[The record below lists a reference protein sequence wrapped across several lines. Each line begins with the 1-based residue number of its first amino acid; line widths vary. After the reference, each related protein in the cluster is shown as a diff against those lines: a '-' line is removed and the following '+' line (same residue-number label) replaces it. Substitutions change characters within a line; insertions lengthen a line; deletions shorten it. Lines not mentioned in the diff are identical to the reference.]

1 MKGMTVGLVSLLIVV
16 FTINSNAQTT
26 LRTETSFQYDKFMN
40 GVQVQRVQFNS
51 PAIELKYDYK
61 TKTGNGKPINDVF
74 GISLPITV
82 KDDFSVALGVI
93 KLGDWNDDESFINL
107 TAEKKFGAVSFS
119 LELGKGA
126 MAENPRDYITSRIS
140 HELFTVEAGILSEY
154 GYSGIEEFTK
164 DKYYWAA
171 IHPEHAFFTIG
182 NEISRTWMGAGT
194 RNLEGF
200 GSFTFFNADRDN
212 KNFWFKSQF
221 GFGKINQ
228 KFYCLDNYR
237 VAMSY
242 LIVPQFF
249 YRHFSPISTKGEYA
263 LKIEGKRTMNAE
275 KWEITGAKDIGC
287 FGQVAIGWQRESE
300 KSGVNLEYYK
310 EVRLIGCAIS
320 GEFRYETIY
329 NRFSGFITANY
340 EF

>member
-1 MKGMTVGLVSLLIVV
+1 MIVGLVSLLIVV
-16 FTINSNAQTT
+16 FTINSNAQT
-26 LRTETSFQYDKFMN
+26 LRTETSFQYDRSLN
-40 GVQVQRVQFNS
+40 GVQVQRVQFSS
-51 PAIELKYDYK
+51 PAITLKYDYK
-61 TKTGNGKPINDVF
+61 TGNGKSINDVF

-93 KLGDWNDDESFINL
+93 KLGDWNDKDESFISL
-107 TAEKKFGAVSFS
+107 SAEKKFGDLSLA

-126 MAENPRDYITSRIS
+126 MAESPRDYITSRIS
-140 HELFTVEAGILSEY
+140 HNLFTIEAGILSEY

-164 DKYYWAA
+164 DRYYWAA
-171 IHPEHAFFTIG
+171 IHPEHAFFAIG
-182 NEISRTWMGAGT
+182 NEINRTWMSAGT

-200 GSFTFFNADRDN
+200 GNFTFFNADRDN

-237 VAMSY
+237 VATSY
-242 LIVPQFF
+242 LIVPPFF

-263 LKIEGKRTMNAE
+263 LKIEGKRTVNSE
-275 KWEITGAKDIGC
+275 KWEVTGAKDIGQL
-287 FGQVAIGWQRESE
+287 GQVAIGWQRESG
-300 KSGVNLEYYK
+300 KSGINLEYYK
-310 EVRLIGCAIS
+310 EVRIIGCAIS